1 MKYDFGLISP
11 SRLSLRADP
20 SNAMPVRSRSSFS
33 TASGG
38 TFGKRSIRDSRSAVR
53 EPEARS
59 LTPSRYRLGT
69 VIARLNDVCSYADGP

>member
-11 SRLSLRADP
+11 SRLSLRAEE

-53 EPEARS
+53 EPETRS
-59 LTPSRYRLGT
+59 LTPCT
-69 VIARLNDVCSYADGP
+69 VTVGGPIRAADRGQLR